1 MPADDT
7 KLVVPH
13 ITHITLNPSLE
24 YLHSTG
30 LSSTPLHGAG
40 VSNTYLIPGLT
51 TRCLDGGLIY
61 VSSGHL

>member
-7 KLVVPH
+7 KLVVAPH
-13 ITHITLNPSLE
+13 NTHHTKPKSRVPP
-24 YLHSTG
+24 LHST
-30 LSSTPLHGAG
+30 PLALHCTG
-40 VSNTYLIPGLT
+40 VSNTYLISGLT